1 MMDEAGYGSE
11 HGTPGGGAGSGQNN
25 GRLQDREIVEAV
37 VQALVSNNSAP
48 AWRTVKGILAGSIA
62 TPLAIEEVTE
72 VVMGQAFSGDAV
84 NPEMAQQLLAT
95 TVDNVIADPVQNAGS
110 LRLLAAIAQN
120 PTDHFLK
127 LAELQRAVQTTVQ
140 GNRGGPGGN
149 DQQAAMMENMEG
161 NYEDGA
167 GPGGPGGPAGPGA
180 GAGGGITPAAAI
192 AIHAVSLPD
201 VNVSEAAMLPV
212 ASILWKPSTVEMVAE
227 QLKSAESP
235 ATVVDALAFAS
246 NIPSGQVRHAAYN
259 LFLRSHDKGAV
270 GMVSSGLFT
279 SIARDPGILAVLKA
293 LPRQRPQSSRNAGAN
308 VAAVAS
314 PAESWTSA
322 TQETVLS
329 LRDRLRKVADD
340 PALTYTGQQPVRL
353 HRGGLPE
360 KSIAVVLPG
369 DSADLLGDAAP
380 SPTKVYYTRL
390 RVAPQTPLQQ
400 KSIADH
406 YETRTNGLKRM
417 VGEGMLWYDGVKRN
431 SNGTRTTMDVVIEKV
446 QAAGGGGFSGGPGG
460 GGGGAAQFTIEI
472 IVVETRDPKDPPADA
487 SIASAAA
494 TN

>member
-1 MMDEAGYGSE
+1 MEIMLGEAMLGYAPQAVQGTRGAAGRLQGTATGQVPTSAPPTSGPPTSGPPTSGPPTSGSASSAQME
-11 HGTPGGGAGSGQNN
+11 MLDGAGSGGAGMMDELGYGAEGGGGDGQRS
-25 GRLQDREIVEAV
+25 GSLQDREIVEAV

-62 TPLAIEEVTE
+62 TPLAMEEVAE
-72 VVMGQAFSGDAV
+72 VVMSQAFSGDAV

-127 LAELQRAVQTTVQ
+127 LAELQKAVQTTGQ
-140 GNRGGPGGN
+140 GNRRGPGGN
-149 DQQAAMMENMEG
+149 GQQTGMMENMEGDYNGAAPDLQGQGG

-167 GPGGPGGPAGPGA
+167 GPGGPG
-180 GAGGGITPAAAI
+180 AGGGIAPAAAI
-192 AIHAVSLPD
+192 AIQAVSLPA

-212 ASILWKPSTVEMVAE
+212 ASILWKPSTVKMVTE

-293 LPRQRPQSSRNAGAN
+293 LPRERPQSSRNAGAN

-314 PAESWTSA
+314 PAASWTSA

-340 PALTYTGQQPVRL
+340 PALAYTGQQPVRL
-353 HRGGLPE
+353 HRGGRGSLADKGVLHTTSGGTSNATSAEEHCRPLRDTDQWPQTHGRRRN
-360 KSIAVVLPG
+360 AVV
-369 DSADLLGDAAP
+369 
-380 SPTKVYYTRL
+380 
-390 RVAPQTPLQQ
+390 
-400 KSIADH
+400 
-406 YETRTNGLKRM
+406 
-417 VGEGMLWYDGVKRN
+417 
-431 SNGTRTTMDVVIEKV
+431 
-446 QAAGGGGFSGGPGG
+446 
-460 GGGGAAQFTIEI
+460 
-472 IVVETRDPKDPPADA
+472 
-487 SIASAAA
+487 
-494 TN
+494 